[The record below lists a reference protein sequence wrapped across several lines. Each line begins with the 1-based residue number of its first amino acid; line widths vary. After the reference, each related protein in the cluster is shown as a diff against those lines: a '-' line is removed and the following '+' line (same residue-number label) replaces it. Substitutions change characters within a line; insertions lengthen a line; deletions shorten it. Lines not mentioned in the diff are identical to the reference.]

1 MFFRKRP
8 LTMLS
13 PEVEME
19 VVFWK
24 VVGMF
29 GGIRLR

>member
-1 MFFRKRP
+1 MFFWKRP

-24 VVGMF
+24 VVGML
-29 GGIRLR
+29 GESD